1 MHYGKSSNLM
11 ETVDDNGSYDY
22 ALAIIRPAK
31 PKKLLDM
38 PARKIAS
45 IINLRI
51 KVVN

>member
-1 MHYGKSSNLM
+1 M
-11 ETVDDNGSYDY
+11 ETVDDNCSDDY

-38 PARKIAS
+38 PARKIPS

-51 KVVN
+51 KVAN